1 MGVMGVWLRRG
12 TVSAAAWAGAIVM
25 LVPLIWM
32 VSASFKPSAEVFQ
45 FPIQWI
51 PRHPTMSGYKVL
63 FESRFNFLLFYWNT
77 FVAAFMTI
85 VGVVVVGGMTAYAY
99 AKIRFVGRNF
109 IFLFLIATLAIP
121 FQVVMIPQFIIFRNV
136 GLLDTLT
143 SQWIGAFINPVMAI
157 FLLRQYFM
165 TVPDELIDSAKIDGC
180 GHFQILWRIVMPI
193 SKPVLVTVILLYFVS
208 AWNNYETA
216 LLYLRTVDKY
226 VVSLAVRVFSGEL
239 SVNYSAVMA
248 ASVISIVPLIVLL
261 LFGQRYI
268 ISGITSGAVKG

>member
-1 MGVMGVWLRRG
+1 MAVWLRRG
-12 TVSAAAWAGAIVM
+12 MVSLVTWAGAILM
-25 LVPLIWM
+25 LVPLVWM
-32 VSASFKPSAEVFQ
+32 VSASFKPSADVFE
-45 FPIQWI
+45 FPIKWI
-51 PRHPTMSGYKVL
+51 PRNPTIDGYKVL

-77 FVAAFMTI
+77 FVTAFMTI
-85 VGVVVVGGMTAYAY
+85 LGVVVVGSMTAYAY
-99 AKIRFVGRNF
+99 AKIRFAGKNV
-109 IFLFLIATLAIP
+109 IFLLLIATLAIP
-121 FQVVMIPQFIIFRNV
+121 FQVVMIPQFIIFRNI

-143 SQWIGAFINPVMAI
+143 SQWIGAFLNPVMAI

-165 TVPDELIDSAKIDGC
+165 TLPDELVDSAKIDGC
-180 GHFQILWRIVMPI
+180 GHLQILWRIVMPI

-216 LLYLRTVDKY
+216 LLYLRSVDKY
-226 VVSLAVRVFSGEL
+226 VVSIAVRVFSGEL

-248 ASVISIVPLIVLL
+248 ASVISIVPLIILL